1 MEGQKVPGRTLA
13 GPGGVGPHQI
23 CPAGWACI
31 WGKHWWACIKMKY
44 FWSNGKWRLNWHIF
58 PFLSITTSEIQNAPD
73 KMWNCVEGELGQYLT
88 SHDMKDHIGALVTT
102 HGLLTTFPISPK
114 ISPPMDQSLLK
125 SILMLAHCHSTV
137 GSTNPQNVPFSPPGD
152 RFKIWYGD
160 RSNLPTL
167 LWCLQCLGLS
177 LTGVAQC
184 LLLLSRWTL
193 LGYASLPSNPIESV
207 QSLCSATFTFTSSSS
222 SVLQTSNHKSHN
234 VLLCNRSRTQSVL
247 LYVLLLLWR
256 GKFWSHL
263 GSGLDRISTLEKLWR
278 QSQASSIM

>member
-1 MEGQKVPGRTLA
+1 MPTVTLT
-13 GPGGVGPHQI
+13 
-23 CPAGWACI
+23 
-31 WGKHWWACIKMKY
+31 
-44 FWSNGKWRLNWHIF
+44 L
-58 PFLSITTSEIQNAPD
+58 LSTMQFQQTPN
-73 KMWNCVEGELGQYLT
+73 
-88 SHDMKDHIGALVTT
+88 
-102 HGLLTTFPISPK
+102 LLKNFPISRPATDLR
-114 ISPPMDQSLLK
+114 SG
-125 SILMLAHCHSTV
+125 HCGDRRTV
-137 GSTNPQNVPFSPPGD
+137 TCPTFSPVPA
-152 RFKIWYGD
+152 
-160 RSNLPTL
+160 LH
-167 LWCLQCLGLS
+167 CLGLS
-177 LTGVAQC
+177 LDGVAQC

>member
-1 MEGQKVPGRTLA
+1 MALKLTHISIPIYHKCEIVSREN
-13 GPGGVGPHQI
+13 
-23 CPAGWACI
+23 
-31 WGKHWWACIKMKY
+31 
-44 FWSNGKWRLNWHIF
+44 WSNISHPMTWKITSVLSWPLMACSRPSRF
-58 PFLSITTSEIQNAPD
+58 PQRFPHRWINLSSNPSWCSPT
-73 KMWNCVEGELGQYLT
+73 
-88 SHDMKDHIGALVTT
+88 VTVQCT
-102 HGLLTTFPISPK
+102 
-114 ISPPMDQSLLK
+114 
-125 SILMLAHCHSTV
+125 AV

-177 LTGVAQC
+177 LTGVAQY

-234 VLLCNRSRTQSVL
+234 VLLCNKSRTQSVL

>member
-1 MEGQKVPGRTLA
+1 
-13 GPGGVGPHQI
+13 
-23 CPAGWACI
+23 
-31 WGKHWWACIKMKY
+31 
-44 FWSNGKWRLNWHIF
+44 
-58 PFLSITTSEIQNAPD
+58 
-73 KMWNCVEGELGQYLT
+73 
-88 SHDMKDHIGALVTT
+88 MKDHIGALVTT

-177 LTGVAQC
+177 LTGVAQY

-193 LGYASLPSNPIESV
+193 GYASLPSNLIESV
-207 QSLCSATFTFTSSSS
+207 QSICNTRHPLCDVALHL
-222 SVLQTSNHKSHN
+222 VPAQYRVYSNHKIPQCAL
-234 VLLCNRSRTQSVL
+234 V
-247 LYVLLLLWR
+247 
-256 GKFWSHL
+256 
-263 GSGLDRISTLEKLWR
+263 
-278 QSQASSIM
+278 